1 MRIGVGGYFWYG
13 LDPCDYGSDFR
24 RFGAEG
30 VWVSLRRSFY
40 KKAVRKSS
48 MAVRQVEYLT
58 RPFLSPVLSQQSVR
72 DTYCTYV
79 TSGTQA
85 FVLYD
90 LVCWL

>member
-13 LDPCDYGSDFR
+13 LDPCDYGSEGLGLR
-24 RFGAEG
+24 AFGCLCG
-30 VWVSLRRSFY
+30 DPSIRGQYRNP
-40 KKAVRKSS
+40 S

-79 TSGTQA
+79 TSGTQP